1 MVMQGGKAENFE
13 KSGYKTRTE
22 EIQRPRPLKTE
33 DGATAWLEQ
42 IDPFIHGQFDVAQ
55 DGAKQART
63 ERFASV
69 HGDSGRSVKAKFN
82 DFAHAFHQGVE
93 FLGLGVATAS
103 HVFPK
108 HPDGRRA
115 GTVPT

>member
-1 MVMQGGKAENFE
+1 MVTQGGKAENFE

-42 IDPFIHGQFDVAQ
+42 IDRFIHGQFDVAQ
-55 DGAKQART
+55 DGAQQART

-69 HGDSGRSVKAKFN
+69 HGDSGRSAVRVFEKYVTTARPIN
-82 DFAHAFHQGVE
+82 REAG
-93 FLGLGVATAS
+93 FLERADNLS
-103 HVFPK
+103 SL
-108 HPDGRRA
+108 RA
-115 GTVPT
+115 GKTRHTESC

>member
-1 MVMQGGKAENFE
+1 LNSDE
-13 KSGYKTRTE
+13 
-22 EIQRPRPLKTE
+22 
-33 DGATAWLEQ
+33 LE
-42 IDPFIHGQFDVAQ
+42 GTDVIVIVFQ
-55 DGAKQART
+55 
-63 ERFASV
+63 
-69 HGDSGRSVKAKFN
+69 AKFN